1 MSRRRGSGRLRCCT
15 ILANATGLHQRTAV
29 RRFHSALFAMIRHS
43 IVSRAAAVW
52 QNVIKQERLEEYMKR
67 FDPVTQA
74 RIDLTAAL
82 RSAARMG
89 LNEGVCNHFSL
100 EMPGD
105 PTKFLINP
113 QGFHWSELT
122 PADLMVVDE
131 NGTVVEGKHTVEP
144 TAFFIHGRIHLGKR
158 KKCVLHTHMPFA
170 TALTLLDGGELDLYS
185 NQSAMRYYGRIGY
198 DREYGGL
205 ALANKEGDRIANAL
219 GDNNVVFIQ
228 HHGVIVCGDN
238 MAYAFDDLYYL
249 ERCCMVQVLA
259 QSTGGK
265 LKRVPEMMVAEV
277 ARQIE
282 SERRQSVLHFE
293 ALKRLLDR
301 NEPGWSRLT

>member
-1 MSRRRGSGRLRCCT
+1 
-15 ILANATGLHQRTAV
+15 
-29 RRFHSALFAMIRHS
+29 
-43 IVSRAAAVW
+43 
-52 QNVIKQERLEEYMKR
+52 MKR

-131 NGTVVEGKHTVEP
+131 NGTVVEGKHKVEP

-170 TALTLLDGGELDLYS
+170 TALTLLDGGELDVYA

-198 DREYGGL
+198 DREYGGV
-205 ALANKEGDRIANAL
+205 ALANEEGDRISNAL
-219 GDNNVVFIQ
+219 GDKSVVFMQ

-259 QSTGGK
+259 QGTGGK
-265 LKRVPEMMVAEV
+265 LKRVPEKLVAEV
-277 ARQIE
+277 AQQIE
-282 SERRQSVLHFE
+282 SERQQSILHFE

>member
-1 MSRRRGSGRLRCCT
+1 
-15 ILANATGLHQRTAV
+15 
-29 RRFHSALFAMIRHS
+29 
-43 IVSRAAAVW
+43 
-52 QNVIKQERLEEYMKR
+52 MKR
-67 FDPVTQA
+67 FDPITQA

-100 EMPGD
+100 ELPGD

-131 NGTVVEGKHTVEP
+131 NGEVVEGKHKVEP
-144 TAFFIHGRIHLGKR
+144 TAFFIHGRIHSGKR

-170 TALTLLDGGELDLYS
+170 TALTLLDGGELDVYA

-198 DREYGGL
+198 DREYGGV
-205 ALANKEGDRIANAL
+205 ALASDEGDRICNAL
-219 GDNNVVFIQ
+219 GENSVVFME

-238 MAYAFDDLYYL
+238 MAYTFDDLYYL

-265 LKRVPEMMVAEV
+265 LKHVSEKMVAEV

-282 SERRQSVLHFE
+282 SERQQSVLHFE

>member
-1 MSRRRGSGRLRCCT
+1 
-15 ILANATGLHQRTAV
+15 
-29 RRFHSALFAMIRHS
+29 
-43 IVSRAAAVW
+43 
-52 QNVIKQERLEEYMKR
+52 MKR

-131 NGTVVEGKHTVEP
+131 QGKVLEGKHEVEP

-158 KKCVLHTHMPFA
+158 KKAVLHTHMPFS
-170 TALTLLDGGELDLYS
+170 TALTLLDGAELDVFA
-185 NQSAMRYYGRIGY
+185 NQNAMRFYGRIGY
-198 DREYGGL
+198 DREYGGV
-205 ALANKEGDRIANAL
+205 ALANEEGDRICNAL
-219 GDNNVVFIQ
+219 GNNEVVFMQ

-249 ERCCMVQVLA
+249 ERSCMVQMLA
-259 QSTGGK
+259 HGSGGK
-265 LKRVPEMMVAEV
+265 FKRVPEKMVAEV
-277 ARQIE
+277 AKQIE
-282 SERRQSVLHFE
+282 SERQQSTLHFE

-301 NEPGWSRLT
+301 HEPGWARLG